1 MIISIKNLSFSYEK
15 EILKNINLDIE
26 KGTFVSII
34 GPNGAGKSTLLKSIC
49 GLLHDYKGDIIIDNN
64 NLKKYSKK
72 ALAQKIAYVAQ
83 ENVGIFDYS
92 VEEVIS
98 MGFYSKK
105 KGFFHQPAR
114 EKLEEIMK
122 ETETDKLKD
131 KSINELSGGEKQR
144 VFIAR
149 ALIQESPVLLLD
161 EPIANLDMKHQGS
174 LMKLCKKLSEE
185 KGYTIISILHDINLA
200 SIYSD
205 YIAVMKDGRL
215 ISYDKGDKLINKE
228 LIKDVYEVEVEI
240 VEHGRGRLII
250 PE

>member
-15 EILKNINLDIE
+15 KVLNNINIDIE
-26 KGTFVSII
+26 KGSFVSII

-49 GLLHDYKGDIIIDNN
+49 GLLHDYQGNIVIDGKNI
-64 NLKKYSKK
+64 KKYSRK
-72 ALAQKIAYVAQ
+72 ALAQKIAYVPQ
-83 ENVGIFDYS
+83 ENSAIFDYS
-92 VEEVIS
+92 VEEIIS

-105 KGFFHQPAR
+105 KSFFHQAPK
-114 EKLEEIMK
+114 EKLEEIMR
-122 ETETDKLKD
+122 ETETDILRN
-131 KSINELSGGEKQR
+131 KSIKELSGGEKQR

-149 ALIQESPVLLLD
+149 ALIQESPVMLLD

-174 LMKLCKKLSEE
+174 LMKLCKKLSQE
-185 KGYTIISILHDINLA
+185 KGYTIISVLHDINLA

-205 YIAVMKDGRL
+205 YIAVMKGGEL
-215 ISYDKGDKLINKE
+215 INYDRGETLINKE